1 MAFPSDVWNAAGKT
15 VTLFP
20 SEKGNAPLVLL
31 HTVQGEGEDVYRK
44 ARDMTDADFSCAAV
58 GGLRWDD
65 EMSPWESPP
74 LFKGDTPCT
83 GGADAYLATLTG
95 EILPEILSR
104 LPAAPSFLALAGYS
118 LAGLFAVYA
127 TYRTDRFSRI
137 ASASGSFWFP
147 GFLDF
152 TREHAPK
159 RRPERVYFSL
169 GDREAGTRN
178 KLLGAV
184 EENTRALKERY
195 EKAGVETVFELNP
208 GNHFRDA
215 EARMARGIVWMLG
228 KESGAMDWHSET
240 KGC

>member
-20 SEKGNAPLVLL
+20 SEKENAPLVLL

-44 ARDMTDADFSCAAV
+44 ARGMTGADFSFAAV

-95 EILPEILSR
+95 NILPEILSR
-104 LPAAPSFLALAGYS
+104 LSAAPSFLALAGYS

-147 GFLDF
+147 GFMDF

-169 GDREAGTRN
+169 GDKEAKTRN
-178 KLLGAV
+178 KILRTV
-184 EENTRALKERY
+184 EDNTRALYARY
-195 EKAGVETVFELNP
+195 EDAGVNIVFELNP
-208 GNHFRDA
+208 GNHFQDA
-215 EARMARGIVWMLG
+215 PERMAKGIAWILG
-228 KESGAMDWHSET
+228 A
-240 KGC
+240 

>member
-44 ARDMTDADFSCAAV
+44 ARSMTGADFSFAAV

-104 LPAAPSFLALAGYS
+104 LSAAPSFLALAGYS

-152 TREHAPK
+152 AREHEPT

-169 GDREAGTRN
+169 GDKEAKTRN
-178 KLLGAV
+178 KILRTV
-184 EENTRALKERY
+184 EDNTRALYARY
-195 EKAGVETVFELNP
+195 ENAGVNTVFELNP
-208 GNHFRDA
+208 GNHFQDA
-215 EARMARGIVWMLG
+215 PERMAKGIAWILR
-228 KESGAMDWHSET
+228 A
-240 KGC
+240 